1 MPKKTSASTGKRSG
15 RETSQARI
23 GRLSHELQ
31 ESSSAAALAM
41 ESTLA
46 DGLPQPGTTVVVI
59 STPRGEVM
67 SVPMEPEEAAAMRE
81 MLESDMVRVDHLMLE
96 TLAGVVIIPGDL
108 ARQSLIR
115 FVTEAHGP
123 AAGTSAKHSKKNA

>member
-1 MPKKTSASTGKRSG
+1 MPKKTSATTGKRSG
-15 RETSQARI
+15 RETSRDQI

-31 ESSSAAALAM
+31 ESSSVAALAM

-67 SVPMEPEEAAAMRE
+67 SVPMEPDEAAAMRE

-123 AAGTSAKHSKKNA
+123 AAGKSAKHSKKKA